1 MYTGKILKILVLAVS
16 FFIAGSLNL
25 PGVSSAADVWCYSRD
40 GRSFYLDSESINAE
54 NLPREMSYRVSVKTV
69 LDSDGSLEKTVIYG
83 FESLNDWLVG
93 SIFDTSAGH
102 WKPLM
107 SASERPVLK
116 AVWENMKPYMEQKRI
131 PYSNS
136 WKWE

>member
-1 MYTGKILKILVLAVS
+1 
-16 FFIAGSLNL
+16 
-25 PGVSSAADVWCYSRD
+25 
-40 GRSFYLDSESINAE
+40 
-54 NLPREMSYRVSVKTV
+54 MSYRVSVKTV

-102 WKPLM
+102 WKALL